1 MQEYLRQLRWLQ
13 NRNEQEKI
21 YETSAEKL
29 CRLKKGDRL
38 SPVYTICLYHG
49 MEEWNGPFSLK
60 NMMDFGSHKGRF
72 DAYFKDYAFHLV
84 EANRPM
90 DYDNFHTP
98 LREVLEI
105 LPYRIDKQKMK
116 KLINGRKEY
125 RRRSGFLPERK
136 KNDVMLMKTDEMS
149 EENVVYSNERWSAA

>member
-1 MQEYLRQLRWLQ
+1 M
-13 NRNEQEKI
+13 N
-21 YETSAEKL
+21 
-29 CRLKKGDRL
+29 
-38 SPVYTICLYHG
+38 
-49 MEEWNGPFSLK
+49 
-60 NMMDFGSHKGRF
+60 
-72 DAYFKDYAFHLV
+72 
-84 EANRPM
+84 
-90 DYDNFHTP
+90 YDDFHTP

-149 EENVVYSNERWSAA
+149 EENVVYSDERWSAA